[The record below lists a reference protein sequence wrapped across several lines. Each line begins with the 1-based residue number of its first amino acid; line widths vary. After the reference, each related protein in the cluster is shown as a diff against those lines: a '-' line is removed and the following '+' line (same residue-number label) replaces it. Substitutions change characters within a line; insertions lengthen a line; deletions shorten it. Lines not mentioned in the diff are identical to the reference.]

1 MQGRSRTKPG
11 LGLAT
16 IFFHIRTTRDK
27 ATRRS
32 WQRRARL
39 ALAQIDWLTPAER
52 HEICAVWSRPDAV
65 RIDSA
70 AMRKLMGSS
79 APRSEWETIPARSVM
94 RARFDGAGRRRRR
107 IRNPEL
113 CRPGL
118 WHGEPANDQTFST
131 GNDAS
136 RVSPASS
143 VMAGFILPAAAQ
155 GFVERHGRL

>member
-39 ALAQIDWLTPAER
+39 ALAQMDWLTPAER
-52 HEICAVWSRPDAV
+52 HEICAVWSRADAV
-65 RIDSA
+65 RIDSP
-70 AMRKLMGSS
+70 AMRKLMGNR

-94 RARFDGAGRRRRR
+94 RARFDGAGRRRRQ
-107 IRNPEL
+107 IKNPEL
-113 CRPGL
+113 CRPGP
-118 WHGEPANDQTFST
+118 WHGESVNDQIFQPR
-131 GNDAS
+131 A
-136 RVSPASS
+136 R
-143 VMAGFILPAAAQ
+143 LPTSQ
-155 GFVERHGRL
+155 PQH